1 MNEKVE
7 FVENS
12 QIAFKGTVNG
22 IIGSYI
28 YNVIIAVFFSILA
41 STIIAGQNPNIA
53 QDELSVLSEDYYIN
67 HFSVFATILGSIV
80 TLITSIVIMKFSK
93 FKKLC
98 KKAINSKTILYGVA
112 GFFSIIIFQL
122 IFNIFHS
129 LIGLDSSGNSN
140 QDSVVS
146 LILNSPFLGFMLVV
160 ILSPLVEEIIYRY
173 FLFGGL
179 RKKKKK
185 WVAYGVASIIFMFMH
200 SISSFTEYGFSEKL
214 LTEFL
219 YLPGYL
225 TSGLI
230 LCYVYDKSE
239 NLGSSYIAHM
249 INNLLAFLG
258 AILL

>member
-28 YNVIIAVFFSILA
+28 YNIIIALFFSIAA

-53 QDELSVLSEDYYIN
+53 QEELSILSENYYVDN
-67 HFSVFATILGSIV
+67 FSVLATCLGSIA
-80 TLITSIVIMKFSK
+80 TLVTSIFIMKFTK
-93 FKKLC
+93 FKEIC
-98 KKAINSKTILYGVA
+98 KKAINSKTVLYGVVGVLA
-112 GFFSIIIFQL
+112 ILIFQL
-122 IFNIFHS
+122 AFKGFNY

-140 QDSVVS
+140 QDSVVE
-146 LILNSPFLGFMLVV
+146 LILSKPFLGFLLVV
-160 ILSPLVEEIIYRY
+160 LLSPVVEEIIYRY

-179 RKKKKK
+179 RNKKKK
-185 WVAYGVASIIFMFMH
+185 WIAYVVASLIFMFMH
-200 SISSFTEYGFSEKL
+200 SISSFIEYGLSKEL
-214 LTEFL
+214 LVDLL

-239 NLGSSYIAHM
+239 NLGSSYIAHT
-249 INNLLAFLG
+249 INNLLAFLA